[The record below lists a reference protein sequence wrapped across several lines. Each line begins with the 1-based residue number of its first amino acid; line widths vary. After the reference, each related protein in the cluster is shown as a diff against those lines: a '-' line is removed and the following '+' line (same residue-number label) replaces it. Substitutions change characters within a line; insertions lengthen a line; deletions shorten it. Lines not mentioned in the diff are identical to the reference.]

1 MEGDHVRIPGS
12 RRAGLTGPVKAW
24 LARRMVGVFARGATV
39 SFRYRSP
46 AGAFTAG
53 SSTESDFVLTL
64 AEPEV
69 LWRILRNPDPG
80 LGEAF
85 MDGAW
90 TLDTGDLGALLTL
103 LAQNRQ
109 RMLEGPA
116 GWLTRTVLRAV
127 VPDHPHDPESSRD
140 QIGRH
145 YDIGDDLYALFLDE
159 GMNYSCAFFD
169 QPQSSLGEAQLNKV
183 RTTISRLDV
192 KPGMRVL
199 DIGCGW
205 GDVCRTIASQTGAS
219 SVTGIT
225 LARNQQR
232 TAEERSMGM
241 ENPPSFLLEDYREHA
256 ARHAREY
263 DRIVS
268 IGMFE
273 HVGAENHDIYFSTIE
288 RQLAQGGQALVHSIL
303 RPGSGAEADFSS
315 PWLNGYIFP
324 GGSIPNLD
332 QVLSAARKS
341 GLEATEVFLH
351 EPYHYAETLR
361 RWRANFVE
369 NAHRLDP
376 VRYDDRFRRM
386 WLFYFA
392 MCEAMF
398 DGCGYHVGQ
407 VVLRR
412 R

>member
-1 MEGDHVRIPGS
+1 MEGGDVRNLGS
-12 RRAGLTGPVKAW
+12 KRAGSAGRLKAW
-24 LARRMVGVFARGATV
+24 LARRIVGLFTRGATV

-53 SSTESDFVLTL
+53 SSTESDFVLGM
-64 AEPEV
+64 AEPNV

-80 LGEAF
+80 LGEAY

-116 GWLTRTVLRAV
+116 GSLTRAILGTV
-127 VPDHPHDPESSRD
+127 VPDHPHDPESSRE

-145 YDIGDDLYALFLDE
+145 YDIGDDLYSLFLDE
-159 GMNYSCAFFD
+159 EMNYSCAFFD
-169 QPQSSLGEAQLNKV
+169 RPQASLGEAQLNKV
-183 RTTISRLDV
+183 QTTISRLDV
-192 KPGMRVL
+192 EPGMRVL

-219 SVTGIT
+219 RVTGIT
-225 LARNQQR
+225 LAQNQQR
-232 TAEERSMGM
+232 TAEARSLGL

-256 ARHAREY
+256 AQHAHEY

-273 HVGAENHDIYFSTIE
+273 HVGAENHDIYFPAIE
-288 RQLAQGGQALVHSIL
+288 RQLAPGGRALVHSIL
-303 RPGSGAEADFSS
+303 RPGTGAEADFSS
-315 PWLNGYIFP
+315 PWLNRYIFP

-341 GLEATEVFLH
+341 GLEATEVFLY
-351 EPYHYAETLR
+351 EPFHYAETLR

-376 VRYDDRFRRM
+376 DRYDDRFRRM

-398 DGCGYHVGQ
+398 DACGYHVGQ
-407 VVLRR
+407 VVLRHR
-412 R
+412 

>member
-1 MEGDHVRIPGS
+1 MEGLHVGNLGS
-12 RRAGLTGPVKAW
+12 KRTGTAGPLKAW
-24 LARRMVGVFARGATV
+24 LARRIAGLFTRGATV

-46 AGAFTAG
+46 AGALTVG
-53 SSTESDFVLTL
+53 SSVEADFVLTM
-64 AEPEV
+64 AEPDV
-69 LWRILRNPDPG
+69 LWQVLRNPDPG
-80 LGEAF
+80 LGDAY

-90 TLDTGDLGALLTL
+90 TLDTGHLGALLTV
-103 LAQNRQ
+103 LARNRQ
-109 RMLEGPA
+109 RLLEGPA
-116 GWLTRTVLRAV
+116 GSLARTILGTV
-127 VPDHPHDPESSRD
+127 VPDYPHDPESSRE

-145 YDIGDDLYALFLDE
+145 YDIGDDLYSLFLDE
-159 GMNYSCAFFD
+159 GLNYSCAFFD
-169 QPQSSLGEAQLNKV
+169 RPQASLREAQLNKV
-183 RTTISRLDV
+183 RTTISRLNV
-192 KPGMRVL
+192 EPGMRVL

-205 GDVCRTIASQTGAS
+205 GEVCRTIAARTGAS
-219 SVTGIT
+219 RVTGIT
-225 LARNQQR
+225 LAQNQQR
-232 TAEERSMGM
+232 TAEERSFEM

-273 HVGAENHDIYFSTIE
+273 HVGAEHHDTYFSAIE
-288 RQLAQGGQALVHSIL
+288 RQLAPGGRALVHSIL
-303 RPGSGAEADFSS
+303 RPGTGRAADFSS
-315 PWLNGYIFP
+315 PWLNRYIFP

-341 GLEATEVFLH
+341 GLEAMEVFLH
-351 EPYHYAETLR
+351 EPFHYAETLR

-376 VRYDDRFRRM
+376 ERYDDRFRRM
-386 WLFYFA
+386 WLFYLA

-398 DGCGYHVGQ
+398 DACGYHVAQ

-412 R
+412 Q